1 MADKPVPMN
10 KLKEGNFITIDG
22 EPCKIVKITKS
33 KPGKHGSTK
42 VNVEAIG
49 LFDEKKHTL
58 MKPSSDNAM
67 VPIIEKKNAQVV
79 SVTGDT
85 AQLMDMEDYS
95 MIDAKIP
102 EEFKDKM
109 VEGAEVIYWVIGG
122 RMLIKGVQG

>member
-42 VNVEAIG
+42 VNVEAMG
-49 LFDEKKHTL
+49 LFDEKRHTL

-67 VPIIEKKNAQVV
+67 VPIIEKKSAQVL
-79 SVTGDT
+79 SVAGDT

-95 MIDAKIP
+95 TFDAKVP
-102 EEFKDKM
+102 DEFKDKM

-122 RMLIKGVQG
+122 KMLIKGIQ